1 MQAIMSLVQFG
12 EYVSWK
18 LPKKCHLILSSNPNN
33 GDYNVTELDPA
44 QKSRMINFDVDF
56 DLQTYAKWM
65 SKVGIRSELQ
75 NFALL
80 TPEIFERGAHI
91 NARSY
96 TMFANAISGFE
107 NLDTQDTLEKICLIS
122 KGCFGDDWISGMFI
136 QFVHN
141 KLDKLINPED
151 ILKNDWKVVK
161 SKLEENIYRNGK
173 YDASIAS
180 TLTVRFTNYIDTYF
194 NGSMEKGK
202 SDKVIDRIIDL
213 CTDTDKTLLTED
225 LIYKMIK
232 TLNAKYPVRCSK
244 MLKYP
249 IIRSKI
255 L

>member
-107 NLDTQDTLEKICLIS
+107 NLDSQDTLEKICLIS
-122 KGCFGDDWISGMFI
+122 KGCFGDDWVSGMFI

-151 ILKNDWKVVK
+151 ILKNDWKAVK

-173 YDASIAS
+173 YDASF
-180 TLTVRFTNYIDTYF
+180 LF
-194 NGSMEKGK
+194 
-202 SDKVIDRIIDL
+202 VIPN
-213 CTDTDKTLLTED
+213 K
-225 LIYKMIK
+225 
-232 TLNAKYPVRCSK
+232 
-244 MLKYP
+244 
-249 IIRSKI
+249 
-255 L
+255 